1 MLNPKCDD
9 DSESSKRSPI
19 TLLERRKI
27 EAEITAPLVRA
38 FAAEIGEERAVA
50 IVRGVID
57 SLARRAGGELARSV
71 AEASLQAFASC
82 LDRWTEGNALEI
94 ETIESTENR
103 LAFNVVRC
111 RYAEMYHALGL
122 GDLGSTLS
130 CRRDFSLVEGFN
142 PNIKLARTQTIMEGA
157 SHCDFR
163 FEATGGESSESASL
177 NEGGGSSAIGGG
189 DRSNN

>member
-1 MLNPKCDD
+1 MINQKDD
-9 DSESSKRSPI
+9 EELRGDRRPPI
-19 TLLERRKI
+19 TLLERRRI
-27 EAEITAPLVRA
+27 EAEIVAPLVRA
-38 FAAEIGEERAVA
+38 FAADIGEERAVA

-57 SLARRAGGELARSV
+57 SLAHRAGGELARSV
-71 AEASLQAFASC
+71 AEASLHAFASC

-94 ETIESTENR
+94 ETLESTDAR
-103 LAFNVVRC
+103 LSFNVVRC

-142 PNIKLARTQTIMEGA
+142 SNIKLARTQTIMEGA

-163 FEATGGESSESASL
+163 FEVATGESGSGESTGGTTSAS
-177 NEGGGSSAIGGG
+177 EIGG
-189 DRSNN
+189 